1 VFHNCGPHIGT
12 MEAEDVD
19 VHVMTEEEAE
29 EEAEDVDVHVVTE
42 EEEEAKVRSRPSNAQ
57 ETKMADTSGVSLLD
71 RMNTALTFI
80 QRSTFDIVE
89 TIKQRAFDNL
99 RKARHFLSNLIRKDH
114 DTLEVDSAI
123 SQNMI
128 DKLTNQVNCLLI
140 TASWLGVFSS
150 LYNVVTGVF
159 IILGD
164 DGEST
169 LLERSL
175 VAIPPAVISSTV
187 TAVVIFLQQLQIVDK
202 LKELTN
208 VKADTDYV
216 VSKLEPMYQLAE
228 RADSIEALD
237 KIDAAFCGETSA
249 LKQKARRAISKVLK
263 KEDRAVHLRK
273 YRYLMLQEDHAKEEH
288 EFVRDL
294 IKRYRELG
302 IPLSHLA
309 RRVEEYGAFSGTTES
324 IEEKT

>member
-1 VFHNCGPHIGT
+1 
-12 MEAEDVD
+12 M
-19 VHVMTEEEAE
+19 EEE
-29 EEAEDVDVHVVTE
+29 DINVHVVTE
-42 EEEEAKVRSRPSNAQ
+42 EEEAKVESQANVE
-57 ETKMADTSGVSLLD
+57 ETKVSGVSGVSASSLLD
-71 RMNTALTFI
+71 SMNTALYSV
-80 QRSTFDIVE
+80 QQSAFDIVE
-89 TIKQRAFDNL
+89 ITKQRAFDNL
-99 RKARHFLSNLIRKDH
+99 HKARMFLSNLIRKDH

-123 SQNMI
+123 SQHMI

-140 TASWLGVFSS
+140 TASWMGVSSS
-150 LYNVVTGVF
+150 LYNVIAGVF

-164 DGEST
+164 GGEST
-169 LLERSL
+169 LVERAL
-175 VAIPPAVISSTV
+175 VAIPPAVVSSII

-208 VKADTDYV
+208 VKTDTDYV
-216 VSKLEPMYQLAE
+216 ISKLEPMYKLAE
-228 RADSIEALD
+228 RADSIETLD

-273 YRYLMLQEDHAKEEH
+273 YRYLMLQEEHAKQEH

-309 RRVEEYGAFSGTTES
+309 KRVEEYGAFSAMMELV
-324 IEEKT
+324 EEKT